1 MNKFL
6 LPPSD
11 IRRWR
16 AGSEPHRQVAL
27 PHARVRTPCPRR
39 AVSEAPL
46 SEAQRAA
53 LEASQARA
61 LAKTQARAERAL
73 ASHAAGRQGWV
84 CP

>member
-6 LPPSD
+6 LPPND

-16 AGSEPHRQVAL
+16 GGSEPHRQVAL
-27 PHARVRTPCPRR
+27 PHARIATPCPRA
-39 AVSEAPL
+39 AVTEAPL
-46 SEAQRAA
+46 SDAQRAA
-53 LEASQARA
+53 LEASQAKA
-61 LAKTQARAERAL
+61 ASRAERAL